1 MVIDVWISLVIHLP
15 LGKAKHMRIRMRS
28 AAFLCLAM
36 AACGISGS
44 TFGAEGY
51 LLQPGDV
58 LTVSVWKEA
67 DLSSELL
74 VRPDGGI
81 TMPLAGEIAA
91 AGHTVE
97 DVRSAI
103 DQRLRKYIPDPAVTV
118 SVKQTLGNQIFV
130 IGKVNHPGPYPIIRP
145 VDVTQALSLAGG
157 TTPFASVD
165 NIKVL
170 RRHGEQQTIIP
181 FRYSDIE
188 RGRKLEQNILLQ
200 SGDTVVV
207 P

>member
-1 MVIDVWISLVIHLP
+1 MPCHTLS

-28 AAFLCLAM
+28 AAFLCLAR

-44 TFGAEGY
+44 AFGADGY

-81 TMPLAGEIAA
+81 SMLLAGEIAA

-97 DVRSAI
+97 DVRSTI
-103 DQRLRKYIPDPAVTV
+103 DQRLRKYIPEPAVTV

-145 VDVTQALSLAGG
+145 VDVVQALSLAGG

-188 RGRKLEQNILLQ
+188 HGRKLEQNILLE

>member
-1 MVIDVWISLVIHLP
+1 
-15 LGKAKHMRIRMRS
+15 
-28 AAFLCLAM
+28 M

-44 TFGAEGY
+44 AFGAEGY

-97 DVRSAI
+97 DVRSTI

-188 RGRKLEQNILLQ
+188 HGRKLQQNILLE